1 MNKKSIKYE
10 EAIAQLEDIVSRMEN
25 GELDLDEMAGQLKQA
40 QALIKLCKDR
50 LKKTDMEIK
59 KLLEAE

>member
-1 MNKKSIKYE
+1 MKYE
-10 EAIAQLEDIVSRMEN
+10 EAIAQLEAIVTRMEN

-40 QALIKLCKDR
+40 QMLVRMCRDR

-59 KLLEAE
+59 KLLKAK

>member
-1 MNKKSIKYE
+1 MNKKDMKYE
-10 EAIAQLEDIVSRMEN
+10 EAIAQLEAIVTRMEN

-40 QALIKLCKDR
+40 QMLVRMCRDR

-59 KLLEAE
+59 KLLKAK

>member
-1 MNKKSIKYE
+1 MNKKDMKYE
-10 EAIAQLEDIVSRMEN
+10 EAIAQLEAIVTRMEN

-40 QALIKLCKDR
+40 QMLVKMCKDR

-59 KLLEAE
+59 KLLEAK